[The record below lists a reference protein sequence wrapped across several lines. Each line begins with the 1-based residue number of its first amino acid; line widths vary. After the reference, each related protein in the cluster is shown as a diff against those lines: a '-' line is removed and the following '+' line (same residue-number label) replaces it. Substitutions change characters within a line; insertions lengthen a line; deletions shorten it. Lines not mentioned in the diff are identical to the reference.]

1 MKVNVGETI
10 RLIRESKGYSQDY
23 VASKLYITQQ
33 AYSRLEKNPENITL
47 KRLRELAKILDTSLL
62 SLIGEENMYFMQN
75 INQQGGN
82 AATKLV
88 LNQSSNPTEQN
99 ELFKG
104 MQDEISF
111 LRELVLKLQR

>member
-1 MKVNVGETI
+1 MSETI
-10 RLIRESKGYSQDY
+10 RLIRESKGYSQEF

-33 AYSRLEKNPENITL
+33 AYSRLEKNPESITL
-47 KRLRELAKILDTSLL
+47 KRLRDLAKILDVLL
-62 SLIGEENMYFMQN
+62 LTLLGEENMYFMQN

-88 LNQSSNPTEQN
+88 LNQSSHPTEQN
-99 ELFKG
+99 ELIKG
-104 MQDEISF
+104 MQNEISF